1 MSDPAPSP
9 PAGREFVFRTIQR
22 LMFVDIVG
30 GIALALLGLFV
41 LDFPAMTIGGIFLAG
56 MGVGLVLLF
65 GRMAR
70 RAAGRS
76 GPHELRR

>member
-1 MSDPAPSP
+1 
-9 PAGREFVFRTIQR
+9 VFRTIQR

-70 RAAGRS
+70 RAAGRAAHTRC
-76 GPHELRR
+76 GVDRRVGAKTRVRPSR